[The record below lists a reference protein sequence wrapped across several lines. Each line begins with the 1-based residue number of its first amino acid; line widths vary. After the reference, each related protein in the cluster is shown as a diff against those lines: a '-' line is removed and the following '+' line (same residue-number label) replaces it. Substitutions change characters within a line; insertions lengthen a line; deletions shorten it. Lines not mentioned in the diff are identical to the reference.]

1 MSIEQYRGKKGV
13 LLGYFCSFDDSWGM
27 ASGQK
32 TTRGF
37 SRRVLLL
44 RYLGQGTLLEVLLL
58 RYLGQGTFLEVLLLR
73 YMGQGTLLEVLLW
86 RSFCRGR
93 GTFVRLMTVGQR
105 QVRRLVVGAQ

>member
-32 TTRGF
+32 TTRCF
-37 SRRVLLL
+37 SRR
-44 RYLGQGTLLEVLLL
+44 VLLL

-73 YMGQGTLLEVLLW
+73 YLGQGTLLEVLLS
-86 RSFCRGR
+86 RSFCRAR
-93 GTFVRLMTVGQR
+93 GTFVRLMTVGRR

>member
-32 TTRGF
+32 TTRCF

-44 RYLGQGTLLEVLLL
+44 RYLGQS
-58 RYLGQGTFLEVLLLR
+58 TFLEVLGSK
-73 YMGQGTLLEVLLW
+73 YIFG
-86 RSFCRGR
+86 
-93 GTFVRLMTVGQR
+93 GTFVEVLGSRYFFGGTFVEVLGSRYFVGGTF
-105 QVRRLVVGAQ
+105 VEELL